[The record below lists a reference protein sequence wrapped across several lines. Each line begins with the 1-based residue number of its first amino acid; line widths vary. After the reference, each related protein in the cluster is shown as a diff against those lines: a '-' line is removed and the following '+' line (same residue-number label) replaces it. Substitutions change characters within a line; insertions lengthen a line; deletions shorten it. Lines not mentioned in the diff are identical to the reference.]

1 MRFIRLAVLALL
13 AMSCA
18 QIAAAQQAFPV
29 GPGVQYVPQS
39 SAPTKRTTNGSTWLN
54 SADGTLRFTNPAGT
68 TSTIGGGAGG
78 YVTIGDEGSSLTAR
92 GVLNFTGAG
101 VTCADNSGAS
111 RTDCT
116 IAGGGGGGTFATT
129 YSSTATDNRIS
140 LNSTGG
146 ALSIRDNATPIS
158 DYLFKVGDSVGNL
171 FLAMSPQGLE
181 LHNKGVTSGV
191 IYKVLN
197 VDTSSVVNTG
207 LSAGGDPTEVLFRLS
222 HTVQF
227 ASGAVTAARAFV
239 VEPPTYSSAAANT
252 LSDAATVA
260 ILAAPTAG
268 TNMTITRKHAL
279 WVQAGLATFAGGL
292 NSTADTTFGTNF
304 KWDYTNS
311 RLLLGAPGTTPT
323 GTLHMSGGSGS
334 AAQMRIDN
342 TFSSVYMMCGSADSA
357 AVAFCG
363 SLSSHPF
370 ALRYANSN
378 KVYLNSADLSP
389 ASDGGVDYGN
399 QTQHIGS
406 VIAYRLMNVV
416 STQSFS
422 ATPSFDFSTSGA
434 SKRMVLTGNV
444 TSSTFTGCSSA
455 TDGMLVHLELV
466 QDATGSRTWAG
477 IPTGA
482 KVAGSSMTLS
492 TGANKVDMFTFE
504 CHSADSN
511 TYVEVA
517 RSMNQ

>member
-1 MRFIRLAVLALL
+1 MQIQPGSSEPSHSATNVTIYSDSGASNALKFDDL
-13 AMSCA
+13 TSVNTVAACVPTTSGDVC
-18 QIAAAQQAFPV
+18 QWNGSKFVRAAA
-29 GPGVQYVPQS
+29 
-39 SAPTKRTTNGSTWLN
+39 
-54 SADGTLRFTNPAGT
+54 
-68 TSTIGGGAGG
+68 GGAGG
-78 YVTIGDEGSSLTAR
+78 YVTIADEGTSRAAR
-92 GVLNFTGAG
+92 GTLNFIGAG
-101 VTCADNSGAS
+101 VSCVDNSGAS

-116 IAGGGGGGTFATT
+116 IAGGSTFATT

-158 DYLFKVGDSVGNL
+158 DYLFKIADSVGTNY
-171 FLAMSPQGLE
+171 LAMSPQGLE

-207 LSAGGDPTEVLFRLS
+207 LSAGSDPTEVLFRLS

-227 ASGAVTAARAFV
+227 AAGAVTTARAFV
-239 VEPPTYSSAAANT
+239 VEPPTYSSASAST

-268 TNMTITRKHAL
+268 TNMTITRSNAL
-279 WVQAGLATFAGGL
+279 WVQAGMTTLAGGLTTAGDITFAG
-292 NSTADTTFGTNF
+292 TNGPHV
-304 KWDYTNS
+304 WDATNS
-311 RLLLGAPGTTPT
+311 RLKLGTISTTPT

-444 TSSTFTGCSSA
+444 TSSTFAGCSSA

-482 KVAGSSMTLS
+482 KVAGGSMTLS